1 MKRIGASLGALAALA
16 CVLLAVAL
24 AAPRVLGLTPFVVLS
39 GSMEPTYPVGS
50 LVYVRSVDAS
60 ELRVGDPVT
69 FTLEGREAVATHR
82 VIEVDAESASLRTQG
97 DANDEPDGSPVQF
110 ASVHNWQ
117 PGLLCPAGRLR
128 GVVGLPASGA
138 VRGCGGDRLPFR
150 LGLGLIE
157 ALWTKSAECARRGIK
172 CKI

>member
-24 AAPRVLGLTPFVVLS
+24 AAPRVLGHTPFVVLS

-110 ASVHNWQ
+110 ASVIGSPAFCVPLVGYAVSWVSRP
-117 PGLLCPAGRLR
+117 PGLFVVAAAIACLFVWALVSSRPFGRKAR
-128 GVVGLPASGA
+128 
-138 VRGCGGDRLPFR
+138 
-150 LGLGLIE
+150 
-157 ALWTKSAECARRGIK
+157 SARDVA
-172 CKI
+172 

>member
-69 FTLEGREAVATHR
+69 FTLEGL
-82 VIEVDAESASLRTQG
+82 SLI
-97 DANDEPDGSPVQF
+97 
-110 ASVHNWQ
+110 H
-117 PGLLCPAGRLR
+117 
-128 GVVGLPASGA
+128 
-138 VRGCGGDRLPFR
+138 
-150 LGLGLIE
+150 I
-157 ALWTKSAECARRGIK
+157 
-172 CKI
+172 

>member
-110 ASVHNWQ
+110 AS
-117 PGLLCPAGRLR
+117 LR
-128 GVVGLPASGA
+128 GCSWLRRRSPAFSSGPWSHRGPLDEKRG
-138 VRGCGGDRLPFR
+138 VRATWHKVQDMKRKMKG
-150 LGLGLIE
+150 
-157 ALWTKSAECARRGIK
+157 
-172 CKI
+172 

>member
-82 VIEVDAESASLRTQG
+82 VIEVDAESASR
-97 DANDEPDGSPVQF
+97 
-110 ASVHNWQ
+110 NWQ